1 MIPKPHQLSIHPTMQ
16 CDYECFGCY
25 LKKDIDPNKKERE
38 PEFFLK
44 LIEVAKKLGMREV
57 AIPGNYVKRQDNF
70 ALESSPN
77 WDKIDR
83 NVYYF
88 KWMKD
93 KCKEVGID
101 FVTFVNYDFITQYK
115 DILDFNDIAL
125 MGISINDFVTKSP
138 EKKKEAL
145 DTFRQMRQSVKR
157 LNCNILLTDG
167 MVTQLNNGLAEEIL
181 EVSDTIYL
189 LMQEPLFVPLK
200 TVYARIH
207 KLKNTLMTMFED
219 KIYLDSCITR
229 EMGMTGGACSR
240 HDMIYV
246 NPYGEIK
253 MCMYDKKDLFV
264 LQKPEDLEYVY
275 NNFYP
280 QAPLTNCDLVTTGDR
295 LAEAR
300 EAKKKINPTQGV

>member
-1 MIPKPHQLSIHPTMQ
+1 MQ

-25 LKKDIDPNKKERE
+25 LKKDIDPAKKERE

-57 AIPGNYVKRQDNF
+57 AMPGNYVKRQENF
-70 ALESSPN
+70 VLESNPN

-101 FVTFVNYDFITQYK
+101 FVTFVNYDFLTQYK

-125 MGISINDFVTKSP
+125 MGISINDFVTKTP

-145 DTFRQMRQSVKR
+145 DTFRQMRKSVKR

-167 MVTQLNNGLAEEIL
+167 MVTQLNQGLGEEIL
-181 EVSDTIYL
+181 AVSDTIYL
-189 LMQEPLFVPLK
+189 LMQEPLFVPFNSV
-200 TVYARIH
+200 TERIK
-207 KLKNTLMTMFED
+207 KLKDTLLTMFED
-219 KIYLDSCITR
+219 KIYLDTCITR

-275 NNFYP
+275 NNLYP
-280 QAPLTNCDLVTTGDR
+280 QAPLINCDLVRTGDKM
-295 LAEAR
+295 AAAR
-300 EAKKKINPTQGV
+300 EAKKKANLTQGA

>member
-25 LKKDIDPNKKERE
+25 LKKDIDPSKKERE

-44 LIEVAKKLGMREV
+44 LIEVAKKIGMREV

-70 ALESSPN
+70 VLESKPD

-125 MGISINDFVTKSP
+125 MGISINDFVTKTP

-145 DTFRQMRQSVKR
+145 DTFRKMRQTVKR

-167 MVTQLNNGLAEEIL
+167 MVTQLNDGLAEEIL

-207 KLKNTLMTMFED
+207 RLKDTLMTMFEE

-264 LQKPEDLEYVY
+264 LKKPEDLEYVY
-275 NNFYP
+275 DKLYP
-280 QAPLTNCDLVTTGDR
+280 QAPLTSCDLVTTGDR
-295 LAEAR
+295 LAAERA
-300 EAKKKINPTQGV
+300 AKKTINSTQGA

>member
-1 MIPKPHQLSIHPTMQ
+1 MQ
-16 CDYECFGCY
+16 CDYDCFGCY
-25 LKKDIDPNKKERE
+25 LKKDIVPGKQERE
-38 PEFFLK
+38 PEFFLR

-57 AIPGNYVKRQDNF
+57 AIPGNYVKKPENF
-70 ALESSPN
+70 AFESKPD

-83 NVYYF
+83 NAYYF

-101 FVTFVNYDFITQYK
+101 FVTFVNYDFVTQYK
-115 DILDFNDIAL
+115 DVLDFNDIAL
-125 MGISINDFVTKSP
+125 MGISINDFVTKTK
-138 EKKKEAL
+138 EKKQEAL
-145 DTFRQMRQSVKR
+145 DTFRQMRQTVRR

-181 EVSDTIYL
+181 QVSDTIYL
-189 LMQEPLFVPLK
+189 LMQEPLFVPLN
-200 TVYARIH
+200 TVYARI
-207 KLKNTLMTMFED
+207 KKMSPTLMSMFEE
-219 KIYLDSCITR
+219 KVFLDTCITR
-229 EMGMTGGACSR
+229 EMGMTNGACSR

-275 NNFYP
+275 ENLYP
-280 QAPLTNCDLVTTGDR
+280 QAPLAKCDLVTTGDR
-295 LAEAR
+295 LMAER
-300 EAKKKINPTQGV
+300 EAKKKLNSTQGA